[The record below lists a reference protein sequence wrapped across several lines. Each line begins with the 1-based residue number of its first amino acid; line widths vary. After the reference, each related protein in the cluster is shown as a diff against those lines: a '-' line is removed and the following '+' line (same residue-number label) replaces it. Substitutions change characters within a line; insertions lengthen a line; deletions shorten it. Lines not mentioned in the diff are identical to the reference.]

1 MFKYKKIII
10 ALIITIVLSIV
21 LEYFFKHYL
30 SKNEVGVYILSKDV
44 YAGETIKKEDYN
56 RIKIQNNKKVLSS
69 EDILTEDL
77 RKAIATK
84 DLSAGQILLKDHV
97 SNKDISLEK
106 EQDEWEYVSIEVCNI
121 SDAIAYQLKQGDYI
135 NIYYTAKGF
144 EADEILKTKEK
155 IFSKDNLGKNMT
167 SRIFEKIKVE
177 GIYDNTG
184 KEITGTG
191 IYKAIIIRVEKEAAM
206 LLSNIKEEGK
216 FTLSLVK

>member
-1 MFKYKKIII
+1 KIII